1 MMRNKKAI
9 SMGGILAIVTLIVS
23 VGIGLWIISP
33 ALTALTGPAGRVS
46 VTVSDAGR
54 VGANLVRLTILND
67 GEVKVKIQQVT
78 VTDTGVSGSAAPGV
92 TISPG
97 ASGQVD
103 VGFTSD
109 LPTSA
114 LTLKVT
120 IKTDKGEFTA
130 QVNLAASS

>member
-1 MMRNKKAI
+1 MRNKKAI

-46 VTVSDAGR
+46 VTVSGAGR
-54 VGANLVRLTILND
+54 VGTNLVRLTILND

-103 VGFTSD
+103 VGFASD

-130 QVNLAASS
+130 QVNLAAAS

>member
-67 GEVKVKIQQVT
+67 GEVRVKIQQIT
-78 VTDTGVSGSAAPGV
+78 ITDTGVSGSAAPGV

-103 VGFTSD
+103 VSFTTD

-130 QVNLAASS
+130 QVNLAAST

>member
-9 SMGGILAIVTLIVS
+9 SMGGILAIVTLVVS
-23 VGIGLWIISP
+23 VGIGLWIVSP
-33 ALTALTGPAGRVS
+33 ALMAITGPTGRVS
-46 VTVSDAGR
+46 VTVSNAGR
-54 VGANLVRLTILND
+54 VGSNLVRLTILND
-67 GEVKVKIQQVT
+67 GEVKVKIQQIT

-92 TISPG
+92 TINPG
-97 ASGQVD
+97 ESGQVD

-130 QVNLAASS
+130 QVNLAAAS

>member
-1 MMRNKKAI
+1 MRNKKAI
-9 SMGGILAIVTLIVS
+9 SMGGIFAIITLIVS

-33 ALTALTGPAGRVS
+33 ALTALGGPTGRVS
-46 VTVSDAGR
+46 VTVTDAGR
-54 VGANLVRLTILND
+54 VGANIVRLTILND
-67 GEVKVKIQQVT
+67 GEVRVKIQQVT
-78 VTDTGVSGSAAPGV
+78 ITDTGISGRAAPGV

-103 VGFTSD
+103 VSFTSD

-130 QVNLAASS
+130 QVNLEAST

>member
-1 MMRNKKAI
+1 MGNKKAI
-9 SMGGILAIVTLIVS
+9 SMGGILAIVTLIVA

-33 ALTALTGPAGRVS
+33 AITALTSPAGRVS
-46 VTVSDAGR
+46 VTVTDAGR

-67 GEVKVKIQQVT
+67 GEVRVKIQQIT
-78 VTDTGVSGSAAPGV
+78 ITDTGVSGSAAPGV

-103 VGFTSD
+103 VSFTSD

-130 QVNLAASS
+130 QVNLAASA